1 MPFAG
6 AKPRHPG
13 IRIREPK
20 SLVTMPVEP
29 TTKSPPAVAGKPAAN
44 KTDPSRHQIPQIP
57 DIHETSPDPSRHFS
71 GLDTH
76 LLLQIGRIGAVV
88 LIIGIAAFWWA
99 KSRPGARAHLPAP
112 GSNAVEPT
120 QQDGTNSMAATVDE
134 LSKPWDSK
142 KFVYV
147 KPYSKEAVKSMVIK
161 LPSGEL
167 WAFSLQEPYGT
178 CGLEYVTDLDKLA
191 SQYKYRATH
200 PMVGNPCSG
209 AIYDP
214 LKVGPIGGDT
224 WARGQ
229 IVQGAGLRPPFSI
242 DVMVNGRSII
252 ADRME

>member
-1 MPFAG
+1 
-6 AKPRHPG
+6 
-13 IRIREPK
+13 
-20 SLVTMPVEP
+20 MPVEP
-29 TTKSPPAVAGKPAAN
+29 TSKSLPAVPGKPAAN
-44 KTDPSRHQIPQIP
+44 KTDPSRRQIPQIP
-57 DIHETSPDPSRHFS
+57 DIPQTSPDPSRHSS
-71 GLDTH
+71 GLDTQ
-76 LLLQIGRIGAVV
+76 LLLQIGRVGAVV

-99 KSRPGARAHLPAP
+99 KSKPRASAHLPAP
-112 GSNAVEPT
+112 GSNAGEPAPSGT
-120 QQDGTNSMAATVDE
+120 PLPMPLATEQVGTNMAATVDE

-167 WAFSLQEPYGT
+167 WAFSLQEPYGS

-209 AIYDP
+209 AVYDP

-224 WARGQ
+224 WARGV

-242 DVMVNGRSII
+242 DVMVNGRSIV